1 MLLELELEVW
11 RRLLATDEFVF
22 GALVS
27 IWGSKWDRI
36 KVNLFVSSQL
46 SWNMS
51 VSAITLFSA
60 ENRKGTVA
68 PFADGFVNTVNT
80 TQSTQ
85 Q

>member
-36 KVNLFVSSQL
+36 KVNLFVSS
-46 SWNMS
+46 
-51 VSAITLFSA
+51 
-60 ENRKGTVA
+60 
-68 PFADGFVNTVNT
+68 
-80 TQSTQ
+80 
-85 Q
+85 